1 MKNAL
6 LYLTIIALLASCVP
20 ARQMEEM
27 TSKKEQL
34 EKENTSLKAQKQ
46 DLEGRLSDCETLTA
60 ELEKQNASLIADTT
74 SFGVSFRQIRA
85 QYDKLIEL
93 NELLSSK
100 NTKLMQEAAD
110 ENRKLLE
117 ELEATRL
124 ELQEKEDELGKKEN
138 SLNALNDELKEREAR
153 LSEMQELLARQET
166 ASNALREKVAKALL
180 GFQDKGL
187 TVEQRNGKVYV
198 GMEANL
204 LFPSGSTVI
213 NAEGKKAIIDL
224 AKAIEDQ
231 ADLEIIVEGHTDTDK
246 ISSSNIPRDNW
257 ELSVL
262 RATAV
267 VKIMTENSTVDPKIL
282 SAAGRS
288 EYLPIDPADKSKNR
302 RIEVILS
309 PNLDE
314 LFDVIEQK

>member
-1 MKNAL
+1 MKNFVI
-6 LYLTIIALLASCVP
+6 YLTLAVSLAACVP

-34 EKENTSLKAQKQ
+34 EAENLVLKSTNQ
-46 DLEGRLSDCETLTA
+46 DLDAQLA
-60 ELEKQNASLIADTT
+60 EMTTNYDTYKEKHDALVQDTT
-74 SFGVSFRQIRA
+74 EFGTRFRQIKS
-85 QYDKLIEL
+85 QYDKLNEL
-93 NELLSSK
+93 NDMLASK
-100 NTKLMQEAAD
+100 NTNLMREAAD
-110 ENRKLLE
+110 ENKRLLD
-117 ELEATRL
+117 ELEKTRI
-124 ELQEKEDELGKKEN
+124 ELQKKEDDLDAKQN
-138 SLNALNDELKEREAR
+138 NLTILNDELKEREMR
-153 LSEMQELLARQET
+153 LSEMQELLARQES
-166 ASNALREKVAKALL
+166 ASSALKDKIAKALL
-180 GFQDKGL
+180 GFKDKGL
-187 TVEQRNGKVYV
+187 TVNQRNGKVYV

-246 ISSSNIPRDNW
+246 MASTSIPRDNW

-262 RATAV
+262 RSTAV
-267 VKIMTENSTVDPKIL
+267 VKIMTENSNVDPKIL

-288 EYLPIDPADKSKNR
+288 EYIPVDPEDKSKNR
-302 RIEVILS
+302 RIEVIIS

-314 LFDVIEQK
+314 LYQVIDQK

>member
-1 MKNAL
+1 MKNIVI
-6 LYLTIIALLASCVP
+6 YLTLAVSLAACVP

-34 EKENTSLKAQKQ
+34 EAENLVLKSTNQ
-46 DLEGRLSDCETLTA
+46 DLDAQLA
-60 ELEKQNASLIADTT
+60 EMTTNYDTYKAKHDALARDTT
-74 SFGVSFRQIRA
+74 EFGTRFRQIKS
-85 QYDKLIEL
+85 QYDKLNEL
-93 NELLSSK
+93 NDMLASK
-100 NTKLMQEAAD
+100 NTSLMREAAD
-110 ENRKLLE
+110 ENKRLLD
-117 ELEATRL
+117 ELEKTRI
-124 ELQEKEDELGKKEN
+124 ELQKKEDDLDAKQN
-138 SLNALNDELKEREAR
+138 NLTILNDELKEREMR
-153 LSEMQELLARQET
+153 LSEMQELLARQES
-166 ASNALREKVAKALL
+166 ASSALKDKIAKALL
-180 GFQDKGL
+180 GFKDKGL
-187 TVEQRNGKVYV
+187 TVNQRNGKVYV

-246 ISSSNIPRDNW
+246 MASTSIPRDNW

-262 RATAV
+262 RSTAV
-267 VKIMTENSTVDPKIL
+267 VKIMTENSNVDPKIL

-288 EYLPIDPADKSKNR
+288 EYIPVDPEDKSKNR
-302 RIEVILS
+302 RIEVIIS

-314 LFDVIEQK
+314 LYQVIDQK

>member
-1 MKNAL
+1 MKNFVI
-6 LYLTIIALLASCVP
+6 YLTLAVSLAACVP

-34 EKENTSLKAQKQ
+34 EAENLVLKSTNQ
-46 DLEGRLSDCETLTA
+46 DLDAQLA
-60 ELEKQNASLIADTT
+60 EMTTNYDTYKAKHDALARDTT
-74 SFGVSFRQIRA
+74 EFGTRFRQIKS
-85 QYDKLIEL
+85 QYDKLNEL
-93 NELLSSK
+93 NDMLASK
-100 NTKLMQEAAD
+100 NTNLMREAAD
-110 ENRKLLE
+110 ENKRLLD
-117 ELEATRL
+117 ELEKTRI
-124 ELQEKEDELGKKEN
+124 ELQKKEDDLDAKQN
-138 SLNALNDELKEREAR
+138 NLTILNDELKEREMR
-153 LSEMQELLARQET
+153 LSEMQELLARQES
-166 ASNALREKVAKALL
+166 ASSALKDKIAKALL
-180 GFQDKGL
+180 GFKDKGL
-187 TVEQRNGKVYV
+187 TVNQRNGKVYV

-246 ISSSNIPRDNW
+246 LASSSIPRDNW

-262 RATAV
+262 RSTAV
-267 VKIMTENSTVDPKIL
+267 VKIMTENSNVDPKIL

-288 EYLPIDPADKSKNR
+288 EYIPVDPEDKSKNR
-302 RIEVILS
+302 RIEVIIS

-314 LFDVIEQK
+314 LYQVIDQK